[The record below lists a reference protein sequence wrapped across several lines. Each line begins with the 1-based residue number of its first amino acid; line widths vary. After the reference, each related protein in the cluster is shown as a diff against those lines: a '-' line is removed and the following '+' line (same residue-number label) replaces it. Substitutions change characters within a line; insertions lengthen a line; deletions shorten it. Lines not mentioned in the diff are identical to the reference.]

1 MKTDV
6 TPLSLPAV
14 PGPSQA
20 EALLALGREVAGA
33 TSEEALVQVVAR
45 ALRGLLPGR
54 AFAVRVTDPRTWAL
68 TSLYAEGPL
77 RAPAHGP
84 LVLKRTAVERTGL
97 RLDEGAEGR
106 VQVVDCPV
114 PLLFEGSTAGIC
126 APLVASG
133 QLLGLLNAEVGPGV
147 AADLEAD
154 ARVLIQVA
162 NLVAVGM
169 RTAKLIDELKFVR
182 GSLEELLEHANALIC
197 ATRLDGTVLIFNG
210 ALCRLTGLPREQV
223 LGRPLSALVP
233 PEERAAFDAAVAE
246 AVAGRP
252 LSNVETRLR
261 GEGGREVRV
270 AFAFSALPNGEQADG
285 VIAIGQDLTALRAL
299 ERAVVHS
306 ERLASLGQLAAS
318 VVHEIN
324 NPLTAIHTYADALL
338 SRRLGQPDADAGEQD
353 KLRRI
358 LDNTDRVL
366 RFTQDLVTYARPPSD
381 AQVDTV
387 DVHRLLDL
395 SVSFSEHV
403 LHKHGITVERDY
415 RPVPPVRGSR
425 SNLVQVFVNLVTNA
439 CHALQP
445 GGRVRLSAEPEG
457 QGVLLRVADN
467 GCGIP
472 TDVLP
477 RIFEP
482 FFTTK
487 PEGVGTG
494 LGLSI
499 VQSIVERH
507 GGTLRVESRAG
518 EGTTFSIRLPA

>member
-1 MKTDV
+1 MKTEV
-6 TPLSLPAV
+6 TPLSAPAV
-14 PGPSQA
+14 PLPSQA
-20 EALLALGREVAGA
+20 EALLSLGREVAGA

-54 AFAVRVTDPRTWAL
+54 AFAVRVTDPRSFAL

-77 RAPAHGP
+77 KDPATGP
-84 LVLKRTAVERTGL
+84 LVIKRSAVQRTGL
-97 RLDEGAEGR
+97 RLDEQAAGR
-106 VQVVDCPV
+106 VEVVDGPV
-114 PLLFEGSTAGIC
+114 PLLFEGTARGLS

-133 QLLGLLNAEVGPGV
+133 QLFGLLNVEVGPEGP
-147 AADLEAD
+147 ADLEAD

-210 ALCRLTGLPREQV
+210 ALCRLTGLHREQV

-233 PEERAAFDAAVAE
+233 DEERAAFEAVMAE

-261 GEGGREVRV
+261 AAGGREVRV
-270 AFAFSALPNGEQADG
+270 AFSFSALPNGEQADG

-338 SRRLGQPDADAGEQD
+338 ARRVGQPDADAGEQE

-366 RFTQDLVTYARPPSD
+366 RFAQDLVTYARPPSD
-381 AQVDTV
+381 TRTDRV

-403 LHKHGITVERDY
+403 LHKHGVTVERDY
-415 RPVPPVRGSR
+415 QPVPPVQGSR
-425 SNLVQVFVNLVTNA
+425 SNLVQVFVNLLTNA

-445 GGRVRLSAEPEG
+445 GGRVRLSVEPEG
-457 QGVLLRVADN
+457 QGVLIRVADT

-472 TDVLP
+472 ADVLP

-487 PEGVGTG
+487 AEGMGTG

-499 VQSIVERH
+499 AHSIVQRH
-507 GGTLRVESRAG
+507 GGSLRVESSPG
-518 EGTTFSIRLPA
+518 EGTTFSIRLLA